1 MFLQGLVVKPEPLLT
16 WELRNMHEKEKIIL
30 LFFLEEESR
39 NYIIFANNFFLVA
52 MWKQMQ
58 ISKYSKGKK
67 KEKVTLENEH
77 ALVLKLK
84 SSRKYW
90 ENNSF

>member
-1 MFLQGLVVKPEPLLT
+1 
-16 WELRNMHEKEKIIL
+16 MHEKERIML
-30 LFFLEEESR
+30 LLFLEEESR
-39 NYIIFANNFFLVA
+39 NDIIFINNFFSSCDVKA
-52 MWKQMQ
+52 NANQQ
-58 ISKYSKGKK
+58 VQQREK